1 MSSQEPTTPRLSV
14 DDIAVMS
21 DAALAGF
28 MEKNHRPHGVYEL
41 PVDDWDKLSKD
52 ERKSLADRLM

>member
-1 MSSQEPTTPRLSV
+1 MSSQEPTAPRFSV
-14 DDIAVMS
+14 DDIAAMS

-28 MEKNHRPHGVYEL
+28 MEKNRRPHGAYEL

-52 ERKSLADRLM
+52 ERKILADRLM